1 MQDTRYSLRAL
12 ARLIA
17 YPDAQL
23 RSELDA
29 LLQVLDDEEVVPAK
43 RRAELRALA
52 TGLLRQDPLVV
63 EGHYVETFDRGRA
76 TSLHLFEHVHGDSR
90 DRGPAMIDLTKTY
103 EQAGL
108 FLGED
113 EMPDFVPVVLEFAST
128 LAPRQAREFLGE
140 MAHIFNAIFAALQQR
155 ESPYACVLGALL
167 ELAGEKASPVE
178 VVADEPIDAIWEE
191 PVVFDGCS
199 SKGQSRPDQSHP
211 IHIVPRAARASHSS
225 SPGAQP

>member
-1 MQDTRYSLRAL
+1 MQDTRYSLRVL

-29 LLQVLDDEEVVPAK
+29 LLQVLDDEDAVPAK

-90 DRGPAMIDLTKTY
+90 DRGPAMIDLVQTY
-103 EQAGL
+103 EKAGL
-108 FLGED
+108 FLGPE
-113 EMPDFVPVVLEFAST
+113 ELPDHLGVVLEFAST
-128 LAPRQAREFLGE
+128 QPPALAKAFLGE
-140 MAHIFNAIFAALQQR
+140 MAHILNAVFSALLKR
-155 ESPYACVLGALL
+155 ESPYAAVIAAVL
-167 ELAGEKASPVE
+167 ELAGQKVQAVAIPVE
-178 VVADEPIDAIWEE
+178 ESIDESWAE
-191 PVVFDGCS
+191 PQAFDGCS
-199 SKGQSRPDQSHP
+199 TQGQARPGQAQP
-211 IHIVPRAARASHSS
+211 IHIVRKNTSASKSAS
-225 SPGAQP
+225 QGATA

>member
-1 MQDTRYSLRAL
+1 MQETRYSLRAL

-52 TGLLRQDPLVV
+52 TGLLRQDPLLV

-90 DRGPAMIDLTKTY
+90 DRGPAMIDLVQTY
-103 EQAGL
+103 EKAGL
-108 FLGED
+108 YLGPE
-113 EMPDFVPVVLEFAST
+113 ELPDHLGVVLEFAST
-128 LAPRQAREFLGE
+128 QPAALAREFLGE
-140 MAHIFNAIFAALQQR
+140 MTHILNALFTALLQR
-155 ESPYACVLGALL
+155 QSPYASVIAAIL
-167 ELAGEKASPVE
+167 EAAGEKAQAVPLAPE
-178 VVADEPIDAIWEE
+178 PDMDEAWAE
-191 PVVFDGCS
+191 PEPFDGCTNQGQNRPSPQTVRKTRSQS
-199 SKGQSRPDQSHP
+199 SQGVAP
-211 IHIVPRAARASHSS
+211 
-225 SPGAQP
+225 